1 MENPVQPV
9 ESVKPA
15 PPETARRALLMEKA
29 KALEAAFLAEMLSYA
44 GMGASKGPFSGGA
57 GEDQFSSFLRDAQAK
72 AIVEHGG
79 IGLAENLFKS
89 LVKHDAA
96 NN

>member
-1 MENPVQPV
+1 
-9 ESVKPA
+9 
-15 PPETARRALLMEKA
+15 MEKA
-29 KALEAAFLAEMLSYA
+29 KALEASFLSEMLSYA
-44 GMGASKGPFSGGA
+44 GMGASQGPFSGGA
-57 GEDQFSSFLRDAQAK
+57 GEEQYASFLREAQAK

-96 NN
+96 NG